1 MSTGMEKLTER
12 VRDTFRRQF
21 DGDPVIIRSP
31 GRINL
36 IGEHTDYNAGFVLPS
51 PIDRCL
57 LFGIRRTQTGRGRFY
72 AMDRQEGYETDLS
85 EVLTKSSLEWP
96 NYLLG
101 VIDLM
106 QRRQEGRDSF
116 SGLDVVFS
124 GNIPVGAG
132 LSSSAALTSGV
143 AFGLNRIF
151 NLGYESRT
159 LARIAQKAENGFV
172 GVRCG
177 VMDPFI
183 NLHGVGGK
191 ALKLDCR
198 SLEYEPVPLGEDS
211 IRIVICDSGIQRD
224 LSTSEYNQRREQ
236 CEEGVT
242 WLQSRGEA
250 VQALRDADE
259 AMLEKYRGEMDPLL
273 HKRCLYVVRENRRVG
288 EAAERLREGDMAS
301 LGSLMTETHA
311 GLRDSYQV
319 SCPEIDLLVE
329 RALETDGVLGSRMMG
344 GGFGGSTIS
353 LVREEGVEK
362 FKIRISQAYAEKY
375 GKQPSVFTV
384 RTASATEIVD
394 C

>member
-1 MSTGMEKLTER
+1 MSTDMETLTDR
-12 VRDTFRRQF
+12 VRNTFRREF
-21 DGDPVIIRSP
+21 GGDPVIIRSP

-36 IGEHTDYNAGFVLPS
+36 IGEHTDYNAGFVLPA

-57 LFGIRRTQTGRGRFY
+57 LFGIRPTQTGRGRFY
-72 AMDRQEGYETDLS
+72 AIDLQEGYETNLS

-106 QRRQEGRDSF
+106 QRRKQGRDAF
-116 SGLDVVFS
+116 SGMDVVFS

-132 LSSSAALTSGV
+132 LSSSAALTSGI
-143 AFGLNRIF
+143 AFGINRIF
-151 NLGYESRT
+151 ELGYDNQT
-159 LARIAQKAENGFV
+159 LARIAQKAENDFV

-177 VMDPFI
+177 IMDPFI
-183 NLHGVGGK
+183 NLHGRVGN

-198 SLEYEPVPLGEDS
+198 SLEYESVPLGEEE
-211 IRIVICDSGIQRD
+211 IRIVISDSGVQRD
-224 LSTSEYNQRREQ
+224 LSTSEYNLRREQ
-236 CEEGVT
+236 CERGVT

-273 HKRCLYVVRENRRVG
+273 HKRCLYVVRENRRVE
-288 EAAERLREGDMAS
+288 EAADRLREGDMES
-301 LGSLMTETHA
+301 LGRLMAETHA

-319 SCPEIDLLVE
+319 SCPELDLLVE
-329 RALETDGVLGSRMMG
+329 RALEMEGVLGSRMMG

-353 LVREEGVEK
+353 LVREGAVEK
-362 FKIRISQAYAEKY
+362 FKIRITRAYAEEY

-384 RTASATEIVD
+384 RTASATGVAD
-394 C
+394 R